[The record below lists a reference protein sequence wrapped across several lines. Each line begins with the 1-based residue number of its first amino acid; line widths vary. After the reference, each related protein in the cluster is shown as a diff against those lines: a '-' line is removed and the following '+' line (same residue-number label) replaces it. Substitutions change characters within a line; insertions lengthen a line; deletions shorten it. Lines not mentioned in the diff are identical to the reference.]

1 MKRNKQTVLE
11 AATKISRRNGKW
23 SPAVTMFRHGDG
35 PGYTTTLIGSMSDN
49 QKNSARK
56 ESLDNIEAIGG
67 EPVFSIL
74 PNNGDYHLQLGN
86 L

>member
-1 MKRNKQTVLE
+1 
-11 AATKISRRNGKW
+11 
-23 SPAVTMFRHGDG
+23 
-35 PGYTTTLIGSMSDN
+35 MSDN